1 MEDQTELVGKTFVGH
16 YYHLF
21 DNDRASLSSLYQPT
35 SMLTFEGQNFFG
47 VDDISTKFNQLPF
60 DQCRHMISTI
70 DSQPCPST
78 GGLLIFVSGS
88 LQLAGEDH
96 HLRFSQ
102 VMNFTSLHFTS
113 HHQLWFS
120 IYITS
125 ICQVTFTV
133 LYSDIKLS
141 IDIKMFNLQMF
152 HLIPTPRGSFAVQND
167 IFRLNY
173 G

>member
-1 MEDQTELVGKTFVGH
+1 MVTCTLSPTLFEGLVETTDEGELERKERMEDQTELVGKTFVGH

-35 SMLTFEGQNFFG
+35 SMLTFEGQKIFG

-102 VMNFTSLHFTS
+102 VMNFTLLHITNCGS
-113 HHQLWFS
+113 R
-120 IYITS
+120 YI
-125 ICQVTFTV
+125 
-133 LYSDIKLS
+133 LPL
-141 IDIKMFNLQMF
+141 
-152 HLIPTPRGSFAVQND
+152 
-167 IFRLNY
+167 
-173 G
+173 

>member
-1 MEDQTELVGKTFVGH
+1 METTDEGELERKERMEDQTELVGKTFVGH

-35 SMLTFEGQNFFG
+35 SMLTFEGQKFFG

-102 VMNFTSLHFTS
+102 
-113 HHQLWFS
+113 
-120 IYITS
+120 
-125 ICQVTFTV
+125 
-133 LYSDIKLS
+133 
-141 IDIKMFNLQMF
+141 MF

>member
-1 MEDQTELVGKTFVGH
+1 METTEEEELERKERMEDQTELVGKTFVGH

-35 SMLTFEGQNFFG
+35 SMLTFEGQKIFG
-47 VDDISTKFNQLPF
+47 VDDISAKFNQLPF

-133 LYSDIKLS
+133 LYSDIKLN
-141 IDIKMFNLQMF
+141 IDI
-152 HLIPTPRGSFAVQND
+152 
-167 IFRLNY
+167 
-173 G
+173 